1 MKKNKIIF
9 WAATIFL
16 FLFEGMMPLS
26 ALIFAPSSAT
36 AGTVYLQYPA
46 YFAYVII
53 TFKVL
58 GSIALVVPGLPRQ
71 IKEWTYAGFA
81 INFICASI
89 SHFVIDGFVFVSF
102 FPLIILAIAVV
113 SYITYFKL
121 YHSGKTD
128 YKTADQY
135 HGAFQASAV

>member
-9 WAATIFL
+9 WTTTVFL

-26 ALIFAPSSAT
+26 TLLFAPEQVT
-36 AGTVYLQYPA
+36 PGTVHLQYPA

-58 GSIALVVPGLPRQ
+58 GSISLVIPRLPRQ

-81 INFICASI
+81 FNFICASI
-89 SHFVIDGFVFVSF
+89 SHFVVDGFGFVSF

-113 SYITYFKL
+113 SYVTYFKVYGNNSQARVNE
-121 YHSGKTD
+121 YHS
-128 YKTADQY
+128 Y
-135 HGAFQASAV
+135 ASDVAAV